1 MAAVLKEGRLR
12 GSAEK
17 TPNSSIFKILFAAM
31 DRNTS
36 SENDSARFYSNA
48 ADISHPKSVFII
60 NSVLNAPLMITSII
74 ANTLVLT
81 AILRTPS
88 LRSPSLTLLCSLAV
102 SDFLVGIVV
111 QPLYIVNQIAK
122 VRVYP
127 KLRITEIIQFSLCGV
142 SLCTITSIGLD
153 RFAVLHYHM
162 RYAALVTV
170 RRVTYTLIAIWICA
184 FTLSGFYFWNKSIFF
199 AGTCVAICVCL
210 LISSFC
216 YIRIFRIVQGHQLR
230 IHFQRQAIQG
240 SDESKFNMVRLK
252 RSAINSFIFY
262 IFIILCYLPML
273 ISLSLYTISRD
284 DWTTMW
290 NFADT
295 VVFMNSAMNPL
306 LYCWRLRDL
315 RTAVSKAARQML
327 CRKG

>member
-1 MAAVLKEGRLR
+1 
-12 GSAEK
+12 
-17 TPNSSIFKILFAAM
+17 M

-36 SENDSARFYSNA
+36 SENNLTLYNSNSG
-48 ADISHPKSVFII
+48 DISRSKSMFII

-88 LRSPSLTLLCSLAV
+88 LRSSSLTLLCSLAM

-127 KLRITEIIQFSLCGV
+127 TLRITEVIQFSLCGV
-142 SLCTITSIGLD
+142 SLCTITIISLD
-153 RFAVLHYHM
+153 RFAALHYHM
-162 RYAALVTV
+162 RYAVIVTV
-170 RRVTYTLIAIWICA
+170 RRATYALIAIWISA
-184 FTLSGFYFWNKSIFF
+184 LTSSGFYFLNKIIFF
-199 AGTCVAICVCL
+199 AGICVAICVCL
-210 LISSFC
+210 LISTFS
-216 YIRIFRIVQGHQLR
+216 YIRIFRIVRQHQLR
-230 IHFQRQAIQG
+230 IHFQHQAIQR
-240 SDESKFNMVRLK
+240 SEDSKFNMVRLK

-262 IFIILCYLPML
+262 VFIILCYLPML

-284 DWTTMW
+284 DWTTLW

-295 VVFMNSAMNPL
+295 VVFMNSSINPF
-306 LYCWRLRDL
+306 LYCWRLREL
-315 RTAVSKAARQML
+315 RTAVLKAAKHVFRLKTQN
-327 CRKG
+327 